1 MGVMG
6 YLRSRAGLVIFVIG
20 LAIVAFLLG
29 DVISYG
35 TPFWM
40 KSQNQVGAV
49 NGESIDYQEFDGQ
62 VNQTLAAFQQQMGG
76 GDVAQ
81 MKGYAVQQVWSQF
94 MSQKLLQQEIDK
106 IGITVGREELNSLV
120 FGENP
125 SLQILQ
131 QFTNPETG
139 QFDREQVAMV
149 SNMAK
154 TNPELAVQWQA
165 LLESIKAERLN
176 EKYSNLLANSVY
188 TTALE
193 AEHEYNSRN
202 KIANFQY
209 VMLDYASVRDSEINL
224 TDADYKEYYDKNK
237 KAFRNVEAVRS
248 IDYIAFDAR
257 PTAAD
262 TAMVLSEIEQIKSDL
277 TNSTNEEQLVNTVS
291 ETKYPVRFYT
301 RNQLNP
307 GLDSVIFNVENGAVV
322 GPFLNGGRYE
332 IAKVLETKFSPDSV
346 EAGHILLN
354 PIAEGGVDAA
364 KVKADSIRDLL
375 QRGESM
381 AGLAVEFSVDEGSKI
396 NGGSLGTFARGRMV
410 PEFEEAVFDG
420 NAGDVVV
427 VESDYGVHIIKIERQ
442 VGNSKIAKAAVI
454 DKTIVPS
461 KATRDAAYA
470 KANTF
475 FSEANKDNFND
486 VANKQGL
493 TVERSPRTLA
503 MDNTLNNTEVP
514 RELIRWA
521 FEAKRGEV
529 GENIFESDDVYIV
542 ARVTSIQEKG
552 IQPLE
557 AIKTDIEPAVKNL
570 VKARMLKEKLNN
582 AITGSSSIEQIAQ
595 KVEKNVQTVENVVLA
610 NPVIPGVALE
620 NAVVGTV
627 FGLQPDK
634 PSKAIEGRQ
643 GVYAVQVTGFVNPDA
658 LVGAELANQ
667 QKQMSTANTQRAWS
681 AIFKALQDNAKV
693 DDNRIRFY

>member
-1 MGVMG
+1 MGLMG

-29 DVISYG
+29 DVINYG

-40 KSQNQVGAV
+40 KSQNQVGSV

-62 VNQTLAAFQQQMGG
+62 VNQTLANFQQQMGG
-76 GDVAQ
+76 AAPQ
-81 MKGYAVQQVWSQF
+81 MRGYAVQQVWSQF
-94 MSQKLLQQEIDK
+94 MSQKLLEQEIEK
-106 IGITVGREELNSLV
+106 IGITVGRDELNSLV

-125 SLQILQ
+125 SMQILQ

-165 LLESIKAERLN
+165 LLESIRAERLN
-176 EKYSNLLANSVY
+176 EKYSNLLANSIY

-193 AEHEYNSRN
+193 AEHEHSSRN

-209 VMLDYASVRDSEINL
+209 VMLDYASVRDNEINL

-237 KAFRNVEAVRS
+237 RAFRNTEAVRS
-248 IDYIAFDAR
+248 IDYVTFDAR

-262 TAMVLSEIEQIKSDL
+262 TAMVLSEMDQIKSDL
-277 TNSTNEEQLVNTVS
+277 ANSTNEEQLINTVS

-301 RNQLNP
+301 RNQLSP
-307 GLDSVIFNVENGAVV
+307 GLDSVIFNAESGTIV
-322 GPFLNGGRYE
+322 GPFLSDGSYE

-346 EAGHILLN
+346 EASHILLN

-364 KVKADSIRDLL
+364 KAKADSIRGLL
-375 QRGESM
+375 QSGESI
-381 AGLAVEFSVDEGSKI
+381 AALAVEYSIDEGSKV
-396 NGGSLGTFARGRMV
+396 NGGSLGTFTRGRMV
-410 PEFEEAVFDG
+410 PEFEEAAFGG

-427 VESDYGVHIIKIERQ
+427 VESNFGVHIIKIDRQ
-442 VGNSKIAKAAVI
+442 VGNSKIAKAAII
-454 DKTIVPS
+454 DKLITPS
-461 KATRDAAYA
+461 KSTRDAAYA

-475 FSEANKDNFND
+475 FSAVDKNNFND
-486 VANKQGL
+486 VANQQDV

-503 MDNTLNNTEVP
+503 MDNSLNNTEVP

-521 FEAKRGEV
+521 FEAKNGEI
-529 GENIFESDDVYIV
+529 GENIFESDDAYIV
-542 ARVTSIQEKG
+542 ARVTGVQEKG

-582 AITGSSSIEQIAQ
+582 AINGSTSIDQIAQ
-595 KVEKNVQTVENVVLA
+595 KLEKNVQTVENVVLA

-627 FGLQPDK
+627 FGLQPDT

-643 GVYAVQVTGFVNPDA
+643 GVYAVQVTGFVNPSA
-658 LVGAELANQ
+658 IVGAELANQ
-667 QKQMSTANTQRAWS
+667 QQQMTTSATQRSWS